1 MTRRRR
7 LIFILLGVA
16 VIVVLALGLAWVA
29 RGRLAGVAAQIYF
42 RQHGIPSQVTVGALG
57 FSGFSSAIALG
68 PADAPVFSASA
79 VEVKFN
85 PLMWKPQVVEVRL
98 LDPVIR
104 ASMDADGRITLP
116 ALQDWIKSLTE
127 GGGKSDL
134 ISDDLAVSLSHLT
147 ATVASPAGPLVLTG
161 DVRLKRNDL
170 QSAALSLRPGAFSY
184 RGARV
189 NLTSADVR
197 IEKGGQAVIHARG
210 SFAQGTRTVDDV
222 TLAGTAEKVT
232 WVLSPELS
240 FSSSALHL
248 SLAAP
253 QMRQGDMAARDV
265 KLALDGSALSGG
277 KRNGKL
283 EGSAAFHM
291 TGSAGFAAPA
301 LVKSLSALDPRL
313 ASALGRNLA
322 RLELD
327 GSAHVTAKAGIINVT
342 TDAPIIMHGADK
354 AVLKII
360 APSYANGAFG
370 GPLTLSLAGG
380 GMPGLMLTANDI
392 QTDKPAADLSLNA
405 HFDFYTLHG
414 AALAARGRA
423 TFDNGTFAF
432 AAKDCAPASMTRF
445 AAGDLARDIKGNICA
460 ARITAN
466 ADGWRFDASARDVAM
481 ALPIGTARLADGAGT
496 LSFSGKGADFGG
508 AVHVTGGKVSDAAPT
523 TRFNPLTGGGNIKL
537 ASGAWTGVIA
547 MADEKGHALGDVS
560 FRHDMAKAAGGAT
573 INAPKIT
580 FTSDGLQPVMLSPLL
595 AVLSHAEGNAAFSGE
610 LTWSTTGATSHGA
623 LDVGGLDF
631 LSPMGKAHTTQ
642 SHIVLRSLL
651 PPITETGQHL
661 SIARIDWTIPFSAL
675 ALDFSASPLAFRID
689 ALKSGFA
696 EGQLTLGALSV
707 DLTGTGRT
715 QGQAVMKSIALAPL
729 IAASN
734 LSSKVKLEG
743 KVTGTIP
750 FTLGPEGFRIVNGK
764 LAADGPGR
772 LSIDRS
778 LWGEAIAINAVQDLA
793 YQALET
799 LAFDQLTA
807 EINSVAAGRLQIL
820 FHIKGKSAPGK
831 PQQAEIAVADVLD
844 GSALS
849 KPIALPD
856 GTPIDLTLD
865 TSLNFDELLK
875 SYAEAW
881 SKTLKPD

>member
-7 LIFILLGVA
+7 LLFILLGVA
-16 VIVVLALGLAWVA
+16 VIAALALGLAWAA
-29 RGRLAGVAAQIYF
+29 RGRLASVAAQIYF
-42 RQHGIPSQVTVGALG
+42 RQHGIPSRIAVGALG

-85 PLMWKPQVVEVRL
+85 PLMWRPQIVEVRL
-98 LDPVIR
+98 VDPVIR
-104 ASMDADGRITLP
+104 AVMDADGHVTLP

-134 ISDDLAVSLSHLT
+134 VSDDLAVSLSHLT
-147 ATVASPAGPLVLTG
+147 AYLATPAGPVVMSG
-161 DVRLKRNDL
+161 
-170 QSAALSLRPGAFSY
+170 
-184 RGARV
+184 
-189 NLTSADVR
+189 DVR
-197 IEKGGQAVIHARG
+197 IEKGGVAEIHARG
-210 SFAQGTRTVDDV
+210 FFAQGTRGADDV
-222 TLAGTAEKVT
+222 VIAGTAEKVT
-232 WVLSPELS
+232 WTLSPQIS

-265 KLALDGSALSGG
+265 KLALEGAALSGG
-277 KRNGKL
+277 IKNGKL
-283 EGSAAFHM
+283 EGSAAFHVN
-291 TGSAGFAAPA
+291 GNAGFAAPT
-301 LVKSLSALDPRL
+301 LVKSLSAFDAKL
-313 ASALGRNLA
+313 ASAIGRNLA
-322 RLELD
+322 RLALD
-327 GSAHVTAKAGIINVT
+327 GAAHVTARDGIISVT
-342 TDAPIIMHGADK
+342 ADAPMTVQGADK
-354 AVLKII
+354 ALLKIA
-360 APSYANGAFG
+360 APPYANGALG
-370 GPLTLSLAGG
+370 GPLTLSLGGG
-380 GMPGLMLTANDI
+380 GMPQLTLIASNI
-392 QTDKPAADLSLNA
+392 QTDKPAADLNLTA
-405 HFDFYTLHG
+405 RFDFYTLHG
-414 AALAARGRA
+414 AALSARGRA

-432 AAKDCAPASMTRF
+432 AARDCAPASTARF

-466 ADGWRFDASARDVAM
+466 EEGWRFDASARDVAM
-481 ALPIGTARLADGAGT
+481 ALPIGTARLAGGTGT
-496 LSFSGKGADFGG
+496 LSFSGKANSSKGSDFGG
-508 AVHVTGGKVSDAAPT
+508 TVHVTGGKLTDAAPT
-523 TRFNPLTGGGNIKL
+523 TRFNPLTGGGDIKL
-537 ASGAWTGVIA
+537 SSGVWNGVIA
-547 MADEKGHALGDVS
+547 MADEKGHALGNVS
-560 FRHDMAKAAGGAT
+560 FRHDMAKATGGAT
-573 INAPKIT
+573 IAAPKIT
-580 FTSDGLQPVMLSPLL
+580 FTADGLQPAMLSPLL
-595 AVLSHAEGNAAFSGE
+595 AVLSHAEGSAAFSGE
-610 LTWSTTGATSHGA
+610 LTWSAAGATSHGA

-631 LSPMGKAHTTQ
+631 LTPMGKAHTTQ

-675 ALDFSASPLAFRID
+675 QLDFSASPLAFRID
-689 ALKSGFA
+689 ALRSGFA
-696 EGQLTLGALSV
+696 DGQLTLGALSV
-707 DLTGTGRT
+707 DLTGTGHT

-750 FTLGPEGFRIVNGK
+750 FTLGPEGLRIVNGK

-831 PQQAEIAVADVLD
+831 PQRAEIAVADVLD
-844 GSALS
+844 GSALQ

>member
-1 MTRRRR
+1 MTMRRR
-7 LIFILLGVA
+7 LLFILLGA
-16 VIVVLALGLAWVA
+16 ALAAALILGLAWVA
-29 RGRLAGVAAQIYF
+29 RSRLAGMAAQIYF
-42 RQHGIPSQVTVGALG
+42 RQHGIQSQVTVGALG

-85 PLMWKPQVVEVRL
+85 PLMWRPQIVEVRL
-98 LDPVIR
+98 VDPVIR
-104 ASMDADGRITLP
+104 ASMDADGKITLP
-116 ALQDWIKSLTE
+116 ALQDWIKSLTN
-127 GGGKSDL
+127 GGAKSDL

-147 ATVASPAGPLVLTG
+147 AYLATPAGALVLSG
-161 DVRLKRNDL
+161 DVRLKQNDL
-170 QSAALSLRPGAFSY
+170 ESAALALRPGTFLY

-189 NLTSADVR
+189 TLAGADMQ

-210 SFAQGTRTVDDV
+210 AFAQGARAADDV
-222 TLAGTAEKVT
+222 VIAGTAEKVT
-232 WVLSPELS
+232 WTLSPQIS
-240 FSSSALHL
+240 FLSSALHL

-265 KLALDGSALSGG
+265 KLALDGAALSGG
-277 KRNGKL
+277 IKNGKL
-283 EGSAAFHM
+283 DGAAALHIKAD
-291 TGSAGFAAPA
+291 AGFAAPA
-301 LVKSLSALDPRL
+301 LVKSLGALDPKL

-322 RLELD
+322 RLALD
-327 GSAHVTAKAGIINVT
+327 GAAHVAAQAGNISVTA
-342 TDAPIIMHGADK
+342 DAPIIMRGADK
-354 AVLKII
+354 AVLKIS
-360 APSYANGAFG
+360 APAYANGALG
-370 GPLTLSLAGG
+370 GPVLLSLTGG
-380 GMPGLMLTANDI
+380 GMPALTLTVSNI
-392 QTDKPAADLSLNA
+392 QTDEPAADLNLNA

-432 AAKDCAPASMTRF
+432 AARDCAPASMARF
-445 AAGDLARDIKGNICA
+445 AAGDLAREISGKICGTTIK
-460 ARITAN
+460 AN

-481 ALPIGTARLADGAGT
+481 ALPIGTAKLESGTGMLA
-496 LSFSGKGADFGG
+496 FSGKGADFGG
-508 AVHVTGGKVSDAAPT
+508 TVHVTGGKVSDAAPT
-523 TRFNPLTGGGNIKL
+523 TRFNPLTGGGDIKL
-537 ASGAWTGVIA
+537 TSGIWNGVIA
-547 MADEKGHALGDVS
+547 MADEKGHALGNVT
-560 FRHDMAKAAGGAT
+560 FRHDMAKATGGAT
-573 INAPKIT
+573 ITAPKIA
-580 FTSDGLQPVMLSPLL
+580 FTADGLQPVMLSPLL
-595 AVLSHAEGNAAFSGE
+595 AVLSHAEGSAAFSGE
-610 LTWSTTGATSHGA
+610 LTWSAADATSHGA

-631 LSPMGKAHTTQ
+631 LTPMGKAHTTQ

-675 ALDFSASPLAFRID
+675 QLDFSASPLAFRID
-689 ALKSGFA
+689 ALRSGFA

-734 LSSKVKLEG
+734 LSSKVKLKG
-743 KVTGTIP
+743 KVTGSIP
-750 FTLGPEGFRIVNGK
+750 FTLGPEGLRIVNGK

-778 LWGEAIAINAVQDLA
+778 LWGEAIAINVVQDLA

-844 GSALS
+844 GSALQ